1 MKLSNLVNLTPLKEW
16 ANLDHDDMYTIL
28 DIAAPY
34 TDTQHE
40 AADQM
45 WNNAQDLY
53 DYLKSDH
60 IDPQDR
66 KDFFMALQSNPI
78 GADIQDDEFYH
89 SGMSY
94 DDMLKKH
101 YPDKRKGG
109 DEPKLKYPFKEAD
122 SEPDYEWEK
131 GSKAGPG
138 NPKYDAARE
147 KAKQD
152 TRFTI
157 DGKPVDLG
165 SIEMDGLE
173 NMRRYGP
180 DDGGPDAYILSAEFI
195 DGTPLSDIQREK
207 FQDEYPEITHEKALE
222 QMYQQEGAVGEGSC
236 GYTQSA
242 PGGEELDTPGDTQG
256 MDADNRTKTII
267 KKLIQ
272 KEIAK
277 LHENR

>member
-1 MKLSNLVNLTPLKEW
+1 MEREKLE
-16 ANLDHDDMYTIL
+16 
-28 DIAAPY
+28 
-34 TDTQHE
+34 E
-40 AADQM
+40 
-45 WNNAQDLY
+45 
-53 DYLKSDH
+53 LKSL
-60 IDPQDR
+60 IEELCKKGKAYR
-66 KDFFMALQSNPI
+66 AKRMRAGEKSSAYL
-78 GADIQDDEFYH
+78 
-89 SGMSY
+89 SGRAV
-94 DDMLKKH
+94 KVC
-101 YPDKRKGG
+101 KGQM
-109 DEPKLKYPFKEAD
+109 
-122 SEPDYEWEK
+122 K
-131 GSKAGPG
+131 G
-138 NPKYDAARE
+138 E
-147 KAKQD
+147 AKQD
-152 TRFTI
+152 TRFTV